1 MSSSVVTRPGS
12 PPPAPSTT
20 SPRSTASLRHRL
32 AERGVDT
39 SLLML
44 VPALVFA
51 LALFIYPFSYGIGL
65 TFQPSAAIQQAWGGG
80 AFANYVAF
88 FKDSFVFDSVW
99 LTMRLALPVA
109 IFNVLA
115 SIPVAFKLRQRF
127 RGKKLLTTLVVLPIT
142 LGTVLTAQGLLIFAG
157 RQGWLNRFLIQ
168 IGLIDQPIAFVNN
181 YWGVVFSLVISGFPF
196 AFLLISSYLSGIDP
210 SIEAAA
216 KVMGANWHQ
225 RFRRVILPLLA
236 PGLATTS
243 ILTFVL
249 AFSVFPSARL
259 VGDAMGSTRVMSL
272 MAFRAFGEQ
281 NDYPMASTIAIM
293 MGLIELVVI
302 ALVLLW
308 RSSMYK
314 GSTGG
319 KG

>member
-1 MSSSVVTRPGS
+1 MSSSAVTSAGS
-12 PPPAPSTT
+12 PSPARSAKT
-20 SPRSTASLRHRL
+20 PRSTASLRHRL

-65 TFQPSAAIQQAWGGG
+65 TFQPSAAIRQTWGGG

>member
-1 MSSSVVTRPGS
+1 MSSAAVTSAGS
-12 PPPAPSTT
+12 PSPARSAKT
-20 SPRSTASLRHRL
+20 PRATASLRHRL

-44 VPALVFA
+44 APALVFA

-65 TFQPSAAIQQAWGGG
+65 TFQPSATIQQTWGGG
-80 AFANYVAF
+80 VFANYVAF
-88 FKDSFVFDSVW
+88 FKDAFLFDSVW

-109 IFNVLA
+109 VFNVLA

-168 IGLIDQPIAFVNN
+168 TGLIDQPIAFVNN

>member
-1 MSSSVVTRPGS
+1 MSAPAARGRTR
-12 PPPAPSTT
+12 T
-20 SPRSTASLRHRL
+20 RSTASLRHRL
-32 AERGVDT
+32 ADRGIDS

-44 VPALVFA
+44 LPALLFA

-65 TFQPSAAIQQAWGGG
+65 TFQPSPAMQARWGAGV
-80 AFANYVAF
+80 FSNYVAF
-88 FKDSFVFDSVW
+88 FKDPFLFDSIW

-109 IFNVLA
+109 LFNVLA
-115 SIPVAFKLRQRF
+115 SVPMAFKLRRRF
-127 RGKKLLTTLVVLPIT
+127 RGKNLLTTLLVLPIT

-168 IGLIDQPIAFVNN
+168 IGVIDQPLALVNN
-181 YWGVVFSLVISGFPF
+181 YLGVVFSLIISGFPF

-210 SIEAAA
+210 SIEDAA
-216 KVMGANWHQ
+216 KTMGANWVQ

-236 PGLATTS
+236 PGLATTF

-281 NDYPMASTIAIM
+281 NDYPMASTIAVL
-293 MGLIELVVI
+293 MGLVELAVI
-302 ALVLLW
+302 AIVLLW
-308 RSSMYK
+308 RSFMYK

>member
-1 MSSSVVTRPGS
+1 MSAPTIARPK
-12 PPPAPSTT
+12 PTKSTK
-20 SPRSTASLRHRL
+20 STASLRHRL
-32 AERGVDT
+32 AERGIDT

-44 VPALVFA
+44 VPALFFA
-51 LALFIYPFSYGIGL
+51 LALFVYPFSYGIGL
-65 TFQPSAAIQQAWGGG
+65 TFQPTSAIQQQWGAGV
-80 AFANYVAF
+80 FSNYAAF
-88 FKDSFVFDSVW
+88 FKDPFVFDSIW
-99 LTMRLALPVA
+99 LTMRLALPA
-109 IFNVLA
+109 ALFNVVA

-127 RGKKLLTTLVVLPIT
+127 RGKKFLTTLLVLPIT

-157 RQGWLNRFLIQ
+157 RQGWLNRFLLQ
-168 IGLIDQPIAFVNN
+168 IGVIHQPLALVNN
-181 YWGVVFSLVISGFPF
+181 TLGVMFSLIISGFPF

-216 KVMGANWHQ
+216 KTMGADWKQ

-236 PGLATTS
+236 PGLATTF

-259 VGDAMGSTRVMSL
+259 VGDAMGSTRVMAL
-272 MAFRAFGEQ
+272 MAYRAFGEQ
-281 NDYPMASTIAIM
+281 TDYGMASTIAIM
-293 MGLIELVVI
+293 MGAVELVVI
-302 ALVLLW
+302 AIVLLW

>member
-1 MSSSVVTRPGS
+1 MSSSAISGS
-12 PPPAPSTT
+12 KATK
-20 SPRSTASLRHRL
+20 STASLSHRL

-44 VPALVFA
+44 VPALIFI

-65 TFQPSAAIQQAWGGG
+65 TFQPSAAIQKTWGAG
-80 AFANYVAF
+80 ALSNYVAF
-88 FKDSFVFDSVW
+88 FKDSFTFDSVW

-109 IFNVLA
+109 AINVLA

-157 RQGWLNRFLIQ
+157 REGWLNRFLIQ
-168 IGLIDQPIAFVNN
+168 IGVVHQPVAFVNN
-181 YWGVVFSLVISGFPF
+181 YWGVVFSLIISGFPF

-216 KVMGANWHQ
+216 KTMGANWQQ

-281 NDYPMASTIAIM
+281 NDYPMASTIAVM
-293 MGLIELVVI
+293 MGVVELVVV
-302 ALVLLW
+302 ALILLW
-308 RSSMYK
+308 RSSMFK

>member
-1 MSSSVVTRPGS
+1 M
-12 PPPAPSTT
+12 STT
-20 SPRSTASLRHRL
+20 AISTGTAGQAGKGPSGKSTASLRHRL
-32 AERGVDT
+32 AERGIDI

-44 VPALVFA
+44 VPALFFA
-51 LALFIYPFSYGIGL
+51 VALFIYPFSYGIGL
-65 TFQPSAAIQQAWGGG
+65 TFQPSAEIQQTWGGG
-80 AFANYVAF
+80 MFANYVAF
-88 FKDSFVFDSVW
+88 FKDSFLFDSVW

-109 IFNVLA
+109 IFNVAA

-168 IGLIDQPIAFVNN
+168 IGLIDQPVAFVNN

-216 KVMGANWHQ
+216 KVMGANWQQ

-281 NDYPMASTIAIM
+281 NDYPMASTIAII

-302 ALVLLW
+302 ALILVW

>member
-1 MSSSVVTRPGS
+1 MSTLTLK
-12 PPPAPSTT
+12 APSSTK
-20 SPRSTASLRHRL
+20 STASLRHRL
-32 AERGVDT
+32 RERGVDT

-44 VPALVFA
+44 VPALIFA

-65 TFQPSAAIQQAWGGG
+65 TFQPSAATQQAWGGG
-80 AFANYVAF
+80 IFANYVAF
-88 FKDSFVFDSVW
+88 FKDSFTFDSVW

-115 SIPVAFKLRQRF
+115 SIPVAFKLRHRF

-168 IGLIDQPIAFVNN
+168 IHLIDQPIAFVNN

-216 KVMGANWHQ
+216 KVMGANWQQ
-225 RFRRVILPLLA
+225 RFRKVILPLLA

-249 AFSVFPSARL
+249 AFSVFPSATL

-293 MGLIELVVI
+293 MGLIELVVV

-308 RSSMYK
+308 RSSMFK

>member
-1 MSSSVVTRPGS
+1 MSRTQ
-12 PPPAPSTT
+12 AT
-20 SPRSTASLRHRL
+20 RSTASLRHRL

-44 VPALVFA
+44 LPALIFA
-51 LALFIYPFSYGIGL
+51 IALFVYPFSYGIGL
-65 TFQPSAAIQQAWGGG
+65 TFQPSAAIQAQWGTSV
-80 AFANYVAF
+80 FANYIAF
-88 FKDSFVFDSVW
+88 FRDPFLFDSIL

-109 IFNVLA
+109 LFNVLA
-115 SIPVAFKLRQRF
+115 SVPVAFKLRHKF
-127 RGKKLLTTLVVLPIT
+127 RGKKTLTILLVLPIT

-157 RQGWLNRFLIQ
+157 RQGWLNRFLME
-168 IGLIDQPIAFVNN
+168 IGLIDAPLALVNN
-181 YWGVVFSLVISGFPF
+181 YLGVVFSLVISGFPF

-216 KVMGANWHQ
+216 KTMGADWKQ

-236 PGLATTS
+236 PGLATTF

-259 VGDAMGSTRVMSL
+259 VGDAMGSTRVMAL
-272 MAFRAFGEQ
+272 MAYRAFGEQ

-293 MGLIELVVI
+293 MGVVELLVI

-308 RSSMYK
+308 RSFMYK

>member
-1 MSSSVVTRPGS
+1 MSTAALKAGKEGT
-12 PPPAPSTT
+12 AAK
-20 SPRSTASLRHRL
+20 STASLRHRL
-32 AERGVDT
+32 AERGIDT

-44 VPALVFA
+44 VPALFFA
-51 LALFIYPFSYGIGL
+51 VALFIYPFSYGIGL
-65 TFQPSAAIQQAWGGG
+65 TFQPSPEIQQQWGGG
-80 AFANYVAF
+80 MFANYVAF
-88 FKDSFVFDSVW
+88 FKDSFLFDSVW

-168 IGLIDQPIAFVNN
+168 IGVIDQPVAFVNN

-216 KVMGANWHQ
+216 KVMGANWQQ

-281 NDYPMASTIAIM
+281 NDYPMASTIAII

-302 ALVLLW
+302 AVILVW
-308 RSSMYK
+308 RSTMYK

>member
-1 MSSSVVTRPGS
+1 MSSSTVRRPR
-12 PPPAPSTT
+12 STK
-20 SPRSTASLRHRL
+20 STASLRHRL
-32 AERGVDT
+32 AERGIDT

-44 VPALVFA
+44 VPALILA

-65 TFQPSAAIQQAWGGG
+65 TFQPSAAIQKAWGGG
-80 AFANYVAF
+80 VFANYVAF
-88 FKDSFVFDSVW
+88 FKDSFIFDSVW

-109 IFNVLA
+109 LVNVLV
-115 SIPVAFKLRQRF
+115 SIPVAFKLRNRF
-127 RGKKLLTTLVVLPIT
+127 RGKKLLTTLVVLPIA

-181 YWGVVFSLVISGFPF
+181 YWGVVFSLIISGFPF

-216 KVMGANWHQ
+216 KTMGANWLQ

-236 PGLATTS
+236 PGLATTA

-293 MGLIELVVI
+293 MGLVELAVI
-302 ALVLLW
+302 ALILLW

>member
-1 MSSSVVTRPGS
+1 MSV
-12 PPPAPSTT
+12 STT
-20 SPRSTASLRHRL
+20 TKPPKPTATKSTASLKHRL
-32 AERGVDT
+32 AERGVDS
-39 SLLML
+39 SLIML
-44 VPALVFA
+44 VPALIFA
-51 LALFIYPFSYGIGL
+51 IALFVYPFSYGIGL
-65 TFQPSAAIQQAWGGG
+65 TFQPSAATQAKWGTSI
-80 AFANYVAF
+80 FANYKAF
-88 FKDSFVFDSVW
+88 FGDPFIFDSVW

-109 IFNVLA
+109 LFNVVA
-115 SIPVAFKLRQRF
+115 AVPVAFKLRHKF
-127 RGKKLLTTLVVLPIT
+127 VGKKTLTILLVLPIT

-157 RQGWLNRFLIQ
+157 RQGWLNRFLLD
-168 IGLIDQPIAFVNN
+168 IGVIDAPLALVNN
-181 YWGVVFSLVISGFPF
+181 YLGVVFSLVISGFPF

-216 KVMGANWHQ
+216 KTMGADWKQ

-236 PGLATTS
+236 PGLATTF

-259 VGDAMGSTRVMSL
+259 VGDAMGSTRVMAL

-293 MGLIELVVI
+293 MGLVELVVI
-302 ALVLLW
+302 AVVLLW
-308 RSSMYK
+308 RSFMYK

>member
-1 MSSSVVTRPGS
+1 MSTAALKAGKGGT
-12 PPPAPSTT
+12 APK
-20 SPRSTASLRHRL
+20 STASLRHRL
-32 AERGVDT
+32 AERGIDT

-44 VPALVFA
+44 VPALFFA
-51 LALFIYPFSYGIGL
+51 VALFIYPFSYGIGL
-65 TFQPSAAIQQAWGGG
+65 TFQPSPEIQQQWGGG
-80 AFANYVAF
+80 MFANYVAF
-88 FKDSFVFDSVW
+88 FKDSFLFDSVW

-168 IGLIDQPIAFVNN
+168 IGVIDQPVAFVNN

-216 KVMGANWHQ
+216 KVMGANWQQ

-281 NDYPMASTIAIM
+281 NDYPMASTIAII

-302 ALVLLW
+302 AMILVW
-308 RSSMYK
+308 RSTMYK

>member
-1 MSSSVVTRPGS
+1 MSAATVDRRGRTK
-12 PPPAPSTT
+12 
-20 SPRSTASLRHRL
+20 STASLRHRL
-32 AERGVDT
+32 AERGVDS

-44 VPALVFA
+44 LPAVVFTLV
-51 LALFIYPFSYGIGL
+51 LFVYPFSYGIGL
-65 TFQPSAAIQQAWGGG
+65 TVQPTPATQEQWGAGIWS
-80 AFANYVAF
+80 NYVAF
-88 FKDSFVFDSVW
+88 FNDSFTFDSIW
-99 LTMRLALPVA
+99 ITMRLALPVA
-109 IFNVLA
+109 LFNVLA
-115 SIPVAFKLRQRF
+115 SIPVAFKLRHRF
-127 RGKKLLTTLVVLPIT
+127 RGKKFLTILLVLPIT

-157 RQGWLNRFLIQ
+157 RQGWLNRFLVES
-168 IGLIDQPIAFVNN
+168 GLITEPLQLVNN

-216 KVMGANWHQ
+216 KTMGAGWGQ

-236 PGLATTS
+236 PGLATTF

-259 VGDAMGSTRVMSL
+259 VGDAMGETRVMAL
-272 MAFRAFGEQ
+272 MAYRAFGEQ

-293 MGLIELVVI
+293 MGVVELLVI
-302 ALVLLW
+302 AVVLVW
-308 RSSMYK
+308 RSFMYK

>member
-1 MSSSVVTRPGS
+1 MSSSTVRRPR
-12 PPPAPSTT
+12 STK
-20 SPRSTASLRHRL
+20 STASLRHRL
-32 AERGVDT
+32 AERGIDT

-44 VPALVFA
+44 VPALIFA
-51 LALFIYPFSYGIGL
+51 VALFIYPFSYGIGL
-65 TFQPSAAIQQAWGGG
+65 TFQPSAAIQKAWGGG
-80 AFANYVAF
+80 VFANYVAF
-88 FKDSFVFDSVW
+88 FKDSFIFDSVW

-109 IFNVLA
+109 LVNVLV
-115 SIPVAFKLRQRF
+115 SIPVAFKLRHRF
-127 RGKKLLTTLVVLPIT
+127 RGKKLLTTLVVLPIA

-181 YWGVVFSLVISGFPF
+181 YWGVVFSLIISGFPF

-216 KVMGANWHQ
+216 KTMGANWQQ

-236 PGLATTS
+236 PGLATTA

-293 MGLIELVVI
+293 MGLVELVVI